1 MIYSK
6 IYVPIYKFYEHSYP
20 TYILYIFY
28 MLSNINYF
36 ARTKFENMTTIVQ
49 NYEHKIA
56 HVNGSHKDVKTLQ
69 NIVHETLW
77 NLAVVY
83 NSHGNTSN

>member
-1 MIYSK
+1 
-6 IYVPIYKFYEHSYP
+6 
-20 TYILYIFY
+20 

-69 NIVHETLW
+69 NIVHETL
-77 NLAVVY
+77 
-83 NSHGNTSN
+83 